1 MKVELEKLEKLG
13 YGKREAF
20 NSVRT
25 NLSFCG
31 ADIQVITFTSC
42 TPDEG
47 KSSVVME
54 LGRAMA
60 EDGRKVLILD
70 ADLRKSVLWKYQS
83 VPTFHEHS
91 LNRHRSLPDAP
102 QKNAAAYEA

>member
-20 NSVRT
+20 NSLRT

-42 TPDEG
+42 TPEEG
-47 KSSVVME
+47 IMP
-54 LGRAMA
+54 RAKKA
-60 EDGRKVLILD
+60 VSKDFPI
-70 ADLRKSVLWKYQS
+70 
-83 VPTFHEHS
+83 T
-91 LNRHRSLPDAP
+91 
-102 QKNAAAYEA
+102 